1 MEHISE
7 LRFNS
12 EEIKNS
18 LMEIAVHIPNTN
30 YETLLNMPVTDRD
43 LMVKQYNKKVKREN
57 KKN

>member
-12 EEIKNS
+12 EEIKSS
-18 LMEIAVHIPNTN
+18 LMEVAVHIPNTS
-30 YETLLNMPVTDRD
+30 YEILLNMPVTDRD